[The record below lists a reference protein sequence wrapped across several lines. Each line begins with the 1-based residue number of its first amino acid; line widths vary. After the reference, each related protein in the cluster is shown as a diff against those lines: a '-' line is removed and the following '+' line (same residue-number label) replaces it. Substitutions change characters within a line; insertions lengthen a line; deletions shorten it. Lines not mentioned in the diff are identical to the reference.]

1 VCPVDVPPRPPACTA
16 GLRTAT
22 PGDAAPVAAIWL
34 AAGTQAWS
42 SFLSAQVLAGEGT
55 VARWL
60 QRIATLQEAQGEVM
74 VLACDA
80 DGPVGFAW
88 VVPARGELE
97 ALYTH
102 PRVWGAGYGRLLL
115 GVAEDHLRRHG
126 VASATLWTE
135 ERNTRARAVY
145 ERAGWQPDGGVRE
158 RLYAGTPL
166 RELRHRK
173 AL

>member
-1 VCPVDVPPRPPACTA
+1 MDARNEHASPAN
-16 GLRTAT
+16 LRRAT
-22 PGDAAPVAAIWL
+22 PEDAGAVAAIYL
-34 AAGTQAWS
+34 AAGTLAWS
-42 SFLSAQVLAGEGT
+42 AFLSAEVLAGEGT
-55 VARWL
+55 AARWRH
-60 QRIATLQEAQGEVM
+60 RIATLLDAQGEAM
-74 VLACDA
+74 VLACDV

-102 PRVWGAGYGRLLL
+102 PRVWGAGYGRRLL
-115 GVAEDHLRRHG
+115 GVAEDHLRRH
-126 VASATLWTE
+126 ACTSATLWTE

-145 ERAGWQPDGGVRE
+145 ERAGWQPDGGTRK